1 MMLGVVHIDLL
12 APYVILDELLV
23 WAMSLR
29 TLISLDNRCFSITTT
44 SSAPAQTLHRP

>member
-1 MMLGVVHIDLL
+1 MLSVVHVDLL
-12 APYVILDELLV
+12 APYVLLDELLV

-29 TLISLDNRCFSITTT
+29 TLISLDNRVFSVATS